1 MNLVQIRSAVPEIF
15 SYTNK
20 KPQTDGA
27 KNRTLH
33 SSLRAV
39 ATHGYKES
47 AIKRPQG
54 VVTLLKQTNMLK
66 NRTFI

>member
-1 MNLVQIRSAVPEIF
+1 VNLAQIRSAVPDT

-27 KNRTLH
+27 KNRNFR

-39 ATHGYKES
+39 KKITYSAETEPDLRAVKKPYCGKE
-47 AIKRPQG
+47 
-54 VVTLLKQTNMLK
+54 
-66 NRTFI
+66 